1 MASAFLAFTSLNMR
15 TASAGEECTGDMT
28 ARGEYALKY
37 QVGSA
42 RHGERI
48 QKVLSGELRYAPN
61 GQQRD
66 VYASKTFP
74 HLGERR
80 ANRNLVLVF
89 PVTYGTVRSIASK
102 IYILM

>member
-15 TASAGEECTGDMT
+15 TASPGEECTADKT
-28 ARGEYALKY
+28 ARGEYALKH

-42 RHGERI
+42 RERI

-61 GQQRD
+61 GQQRNVD
-66 VYASKTFP
+66 TSKTFP

-80 ANRNLVLVF
+80 ANGNLVLVF
-89 PVTYGTVRSIASK
+89 PVMYGTVRSIASK
-102 IYILM
+102 IHILM